1 MKKANAIVIFI
12 ITILIISINTPVFAT
27 ENYSIELKPS
37 KQSLIEGDKIIL
49 EFYITDIV
57 ANPGIGA
64 VYGELVYDEKVFEK
78 VRQEDF
84 IQSEGWEMPIYND
97 VNEAEGRWF
106 LLREQGD
113 LITED
118 SILFKLEMKVLDKV
132 ISQDT
137 QIKVCAISASTA
149 EQDVYTKDA
158 ILDLSV
164 EGTLVP
170 TQNITLVLFGVTVI
184 AIIIIIVL
192 VIKHKQ

>member
-113 LITED
+113 L
-118 SILFKLEMKVLDKV
+118 
-132 ISQDT
+132 
-137 QIKVCAISASTA
+137 
-149 EQDVYTKDA
+149 YRR
-158 ILDLSV
+158 
-164 EGTLVP
+164 P
-170 TQNITLVLFGVTVI
+170 
-184 AIIIIIVL
+184 
-192 VIKHKQ
+192 